1 MRNPFDYARVTTI
14 DEPLDPTLPRERNRY
29 ESLSLQKALR
39 ILQTF
44 SMEKPAQ
51 TLTEIARRSGV
62 NVSTAYRLLSTLEGE
77 GFVEHSRGG
86 NTYSLAMRMFE
97 LGSIVLHDMDI
108 NVAGVPVLARL
119 ATETGETTYIT
130 VQYGDVVLCVARVEG
145 IKHLRSQFLEVGRRL
160 PLHAGAAS
168 KVLLAHLPEERA
180 RELLAKSPLI
190 PFTENTIT
198 DPEVLLSSLPRIRV
212 HGYAMSVEEIT
223 RGITAVASP
232 ILDSTGSVVA
242 ALTLSGAASHFGPAL
257 LPSMIEK
264 ARDAAYDVS
273 VRLGYVPRFNG

>member
-1 MRNPFDYARVTTI
+1 
-14 DEPLDPTLPRERNRY
+14 
-29 ESLSLQKALR
+29 
-39 ILQTF
+39 
-44 SMEKPAQ
+44 MEKPAQ
-51 TLTEIARRSGV
+51 TLTEIARSSGV

-77 GFVEHSRGG
+77 GFVERGRAG
-86 NTYSLAMRMFE
+86 SMYSLSMRMFE

-130 VQYGDVVLCVARVEG
+130 VLYGDAVLCVARVEG

-168 KVLLAHLPEERA
+168 KVFLAHLADEKV
-180 RELLAKSPLI
+180 RELLARNPLI

-198 DPEVLLSSLPRIRV
+198 DLDVLLASLPRIRV
-212 HGYAMSVEEIT
+212 HGYAMSNEEIT
-223 RGITAVASP
+223 RGITAIASP
-232 ILDSTGSVVA
+232 ILDSTGGVVA
-242 ALTLSGAASHFGPAL
+242 ALTLSGAASHFGPAY

-264 ARDAAYDVS
+264 ARDAAYEIS
-273 VRLGYVPRFNG
+273 VRLGYIPRFNG